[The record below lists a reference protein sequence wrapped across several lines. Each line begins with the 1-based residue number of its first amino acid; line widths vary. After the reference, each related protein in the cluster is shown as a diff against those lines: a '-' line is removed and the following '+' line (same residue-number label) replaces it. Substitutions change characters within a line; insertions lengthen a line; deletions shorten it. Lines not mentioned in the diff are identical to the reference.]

1 MVVVML
7 LVITKEASLVRI
19 HVWSD
24 LIKLHFDLADH

>member
-1 MVVVML
+1 MVVVLL
-7 LVITKEASLVRI
+7 LVITEEASLVRI